1 MLFPHDVQME
11 FGLKGKVN
19 VQALLEGIPYT
30 GALMTCGTA
39 YHMLAV
45 PKAIREQLGKNPGD
59 LITVELW
66 KDDAPRTVDVP
77 EDFLQRLRAEELVE
91 KFETLSR
98 TRRKEYCNW
107 IATAKRKETRQRRL
121 AKAIEILKREAVPSR
136 KRRPSAID

>member
-45 PKAIREQLGKNPGD
+45 PKAIREQLGD
-59 LITVELW
+59 
-66 KDDAPRTVDVP
+66 
-77 EDFLQRLRAEELVE
+77 
-91 KFETLSR
+91 
-98 TRRKEYCNW
+98 RKS
-107 IATAKRKETRQRRL
+107 
-121 AKAIEILKREAVPSR
+121 VV
-136 KRRPSAID
+136 